1 MEHLSKIQLR
11 RICKILIRQND
22 EEKKKLKKYKVVNG
36 NVKKYNEIVQV
47 KIKGM
52 KRNEKLDKAKDK
64 LKMFDAIKRMK
75 VNVNDEE
82 HECNELSCFHSK
94 CII

>member
-1 MEHLSKIQLR
+1 MRLS
-11 RICKILIRQND
+11 QNV
-22 EEKKKLKKYKVVNG
+22 EKKFVWFFLPV
-36 NVKKYNEIVQV
+36 
-47 KIKGM
+47 
-52 KRNEKLDKAKDK
+52 RK